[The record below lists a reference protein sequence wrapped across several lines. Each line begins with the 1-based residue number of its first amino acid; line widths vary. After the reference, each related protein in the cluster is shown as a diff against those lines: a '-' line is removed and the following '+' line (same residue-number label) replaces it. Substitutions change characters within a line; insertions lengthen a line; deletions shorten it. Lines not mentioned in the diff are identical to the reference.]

1 MYLTREEERMLSGEY
16 SEYVRKAME
25 VVVKVGEM
33 LGAERLVEVVH
44 AHVSGV
50 SIFNI
55 GEPGLHLIEEMASAG
70 TKFSVFTTVNPYA
83 AIDAEFLGRRLGEDM
98 IRKQMRVVN
107 ALTRMGG
114 RAFTCAPYHIRMPK
128 KGEHLAWAES
138 NAVLYANSVA
148 GAMTLRE
155 GGPMALM
162 EAIVGRAPM
171 AGPHL
176 PENRVPDSLVALEN
190 VRDGASA
197 AAAGYI
203 MGKHLHSPDV
213 VPYVV
218 GLPRQEEYVRLFLAA
233 FGASGS
239 SPMAVIE
246 GITPDYRELL
256 ARGDIRDKLVIGKD
270 DIRQYVEETVADADV
285 GLIGCPHLSR
295 EEALEILEELGD
307 GARRELWVFTGTHVG
322 ADVIEALR
330 RKGVRVLVGQC
341 PVVTRLSLLGIES
354 VITDSG
360 KALHYLPKLAGVR
373 AHLISRE
380 HILRWARGE

>member
-16 SEYVRKAME
+16 GEYVRKAME

-83 AIDAEFLGRRLGEDM
+83 AVDAEFSGRRLGGDV

-114 RAFTCAPYHIRMPK
+114 RAFTCAPYHIRIPK

-203 MGKHLHSPDV
+203 MGKHFHSPDV

-218 GLPRQEEYVRLFLAA
+218 GLPRQEEHVRLFLAA

-246 GITPDYRELL
+246 GITPDYKELL
-256 ARGDIRDKLVIGKD
+256 ARGDIQDKLVIGEG
-270 DIRQYVEETVADADV
+270 DIRQYVKEAVADADV

-295 EEALEILEELGD
+295 EEALKILEELGD
-307 GARRELWVFTGTHVG
+307 GARRELWVFTGAHVG

>member
-1 MYLTREEERMLSGEY
+1 MYLTREEESMLSGELG
-16 SEYVRKAME
+16 EYMRKAME

-33 LGAERLVEVVH
+33 LGAERLVRVVH

-55 GEPGLHLIEEMASAG
+55 GEPGLHLIEEMANAG
-70 TKFSVFTTVNPYA
+70 TEFSVFTTVNPYA
-83 AIDAEFLGRRLGEDM
+83 AIDAEFSGRRLDEE
-98 IRKQMRVVN
+98 IVRKQVRVVK
-107 ALTRMGG
+107 ALARMGG
-114 RAFTCAPYHIRMPK
+114 RAFTCAPYYVREPK

-138 NAVLYANSVA
+138 NAVLYANSIA
-148 GAMTLRE
+148 GAMTMRE

-162 EAIVGRAPM
+162 EAVVGRAPM

-176 PENRVPDSLVALEN
+176 PENRIPNAFVTLKDVWDE
-190 VRDGASA
+190 ASA
-197 AAAGYI
+197 AVAGYI
-203 MGKHLHSPDV
+203 MGKHIHSPEA

-218 GLPRQEEYVRLFLAA
+218 GLPKREEHVRLFLAA

-246 GITPDYRELL
+246 GVTPDYKELL
-256 ARGDIRDKLVIGKD
+256 AEGDARDRLVITKD
-270 DIRQYVEETVADADV
+270 DIRLYIREAVDDADV

-295 EEALEILEELGD
+295 DEALKILRGLGD
-307 GARRELWVFTGTHVG
+307 GARRELWIFTGAHVG
-322 ADVIEALR
+322 LDVIEALR
-330 RKGVRVLVGQC
+330 RKGAKVFVGQC
-341 PVVTRLSLLGIES
+341 PVVTQLSMLGIEG

-373 AHLISRE
+373 AYLVSRE
-380 HILRWARGE
+380 RILRWARGE

>member
-1 MYLTREEERMLSGEY
+1 MYLTKEEELILGGEY
-16 SEYVRKAME
+16 GEYMRKAME
-25 VVVKVGEM
+25 IVVKVGEL
-33 LGAERLVEVVH
+33 LGAERLVKVVH

-55 GEPGLHLIEEMASAG
+55 GEPGLHLIEEIAESG

-83 AIDAEFLGRRLGEDM
+83 SIDAEFAGKKLDEAI
-98 IRKQMRVVN
+98 IRKQMRIVN
-107 ALTRMGG
+107 ALARMGG
-114 RAFTCAPYHIRMPK
+114 RAFTCAPYYVRMPK
-128 KGEHLAWAES
+128 RGEHLAWAES

-176 PENRVPDSLVALEN
+176 PENRVPDYLVILERVEN
-190 VRDGASA
+190 GVQA

-203 MGKHLHSPDV
+203 MGKKLHTPDT

-218 GLPRQEEYVRLFLAA
+218 GLPRSEEYVRLFLAA

-246 GITPDYRELL
+246 GVTPDYEELL
-256 ARGDIRDKLVIGKD
+256 AQGDIIDKLLID
-270 DIRQYVEETVADADV
+270 EHSIRSYVDEAVADADV

-295 EEALEILEELGD
+295 DEALRILRKLGD
-307 GARRELWVFTGTHVG
+307 GIKKELWVFTGEHVG
-322 ADVIEALR
+322 TDVIDALR
-330 RKGVRVLVGQC
+330 KKGVRVLVGQC
-341 PVVTRLSLLGIES
+341 PVVTRLSLLGIKK

-360 KALHYLPKLAGVR
+360 KALHYLPKLGGVK
-373 AHLISRE
+373 AYLVSRE
-380 HILRWARGE
+380 RILEWARGD

>member
-1 MYLTREEERMLSGEY
+1 MYLTKEEERMLSGEY
-16 SEYVRKAME
+16 GEYMRKAIE
-25 VVVKVGEM
+25 IVVKVGEI
-33 LGAERLVEVVH
+33 LGAVRLIKVVH

-55 GEPGLHLIEEMASAG
+55 GEPGLHLIEEIANAG

-83 AIDAEFLGRRLGEDM
+83 AIDVEFSGKKLDED
-98 IRKQMRVVN
+98 IISRQMRVIN

-114 RAFTCAPYHIRMPK
+114 RAFTCAPYHIRMPR

-148 GAMTLRE
+148 GAMTMRE

-176 PENRVPDSLVALEN
+176 PENRVPNHFVILKDVQN
-190 VRDGASA
+190 GASA
-197 AAAGYI
+197 AAAGYV
-203 MGKHLHSPDV
+203 MGKYLHSPDA

-218 GLPRQEEYVRLFLAA
+218 GLPRQEEYIRLFLAA

-239 SPMAVIE
+239 SPITIIE
-246 GITPDYRELL
+246 GVTPEHEELL
-256 ARGDIRDKLVIGKD
+256 ARGDIRDKLIIDED
-270 DIRQYVEETVADADV
+270 DIRRYVEEAVADADV

-295 EEALEILEELGD
+295 EEALEILRELGD
-307 GARRELWVFTGTHVG
+307 GTRRELWIFTGAHVG

-330 RKGVRVLVGQC
+330 KKGVRVLVGQC
-341 PVVTRLSLLGIES
+341 PVVTKLSLLGIKS
-354 VITDSG
+354 VVTDSG
-360 KALHYLPKLAGVR
+360 KAFHYLPKLAGVR
-373 AHLISRE
+373 AYLVSRE
-380 HILRWARGE
+380 RILRWTRGE

>member
-1 MYLTREEERMLSGEY
+1 MYLTKKEERMLSGEY
-16 SEYVRKAME
+16 GEYVRKAME

-55 GEPGLHLIEEMASAG
+55 GEPGLHLIEEMAGAG

-83 AIDAEFLGRRLGEDM
+83 AVDAEFSGKRLSED
-98 IRKQMRVVN
+98 IINKQMRVVN

-114 RAFTCAPYHIRMPK
+114 KAFTCAPYHIRMPK

-162 EAIVGRAPM
+162 EAIVGRAPL

-176 PENRVPDSLVALEN
+176 PENRVPNYLVTLEN
-190 VRDGASA
+190 VSNGASA

-203 MGKHLHSPDV
+203 MGKYLHSPDA

-218 GLPRQEEYVRLFLAA
+218 GLPRREEYVRLFLAA

-246 GITPDYRELL
+246 GITPDYMELL
-256 ARGDIRDKLVIGKD
+256 AKGNFKDKLAVGKD
-270 DIRQYVEETVADADV
+270 DIKQYVEEVVADADV

-295 EEALEILEELGD
+295 EEALRILERLGD
-307 GARRELWVFTGTHVG
+307 GVRRELWVFTGAHVG
-322 ADVIEALR
+322 ADVIEALHK
-330 RKGVRVLVGQC
+330 KGVRVLVGQC
-341 PVVTRLSLLGIES
+341 PVVTQLSLLGIES